1 MGRRI
6 FAHTNWAAIR
16 IITRKRR
23 KEGSCVAWS
32 DVPWQQTEEIKNWR
46 YFLYNSLFFL
56 YVISCW
62 ALTSPRPTWA
72 PQVLFPGKQVGVT
85 GDPKG
90 LLLMPSEQNRTLQQC
105 AWDMQQQFSSE
116 QPNSTLPLI
125 SALFLISAKQKLR
138 LCPPKLWHFCL
149 CHWVKTEK
157 SNSVSKPKHSFSLI
171 WSQQQ
176 FMNILCDNLAGFSQ
190 IAG

>member
-16 IITRKRR
+16 IITRNRR

-32 DVPWQQTEEIKNWR
+32 DVSWQQTEEIKNWR

-62 ALTSPRPTWA
+62 ALTSPKPPWA

-85 GDPKG
+85 VGIPRAFCWCH
-90 LLLMPSEQNRTLQQC
+90 QNRTGLC
-105 AWDMQQQFSSE
+105 NNVLEICNSSSP
-116 QPNSTLPLI
+116 QSSTLPLI